1 MIKDADPNVVLT
13 VENAHVA
20 SCGHPPNI
28 RHSSSANAYV
38 GFFAN
43 QFGEQWVLVVDRE
56 AKTGVLRGGDIG
68 WETEVPVINGQA
80 VDVILGKDERQWLEA
95 CWRAACG

>member
-1 MIKDADPNVVLT
+1 MIKDADSNVVLT
-13 VENAHVA
+13 LENAHVA
-20 SCGHPPNI
+20 SCGAPPNV
-28 RHSSSANAYV
+28 RYRSSDTSYV

-68 WETEVPVINGQA
+68 WETEISVSDGQA
-80 VDVILGKDERQWLEA
+80 SELVMGKDEQPWLEA
-95 CWRAACG
+95 CWRAACR